1 MEKTNEQIVTEY
13 YNQWEE
19 NERVSRDHAH
29 MTEFYITMHYIEQYL
44 TKECRIIE
52 VGCGTGIYSL
62 ELARRGYEVTAVD
75 ISSRNLDVMRSQIT
89 TSMKLEVIQGN
100 AADLS
105 GIADKSYDICLCLG
119 PLYHLFD
126 EKDIDKAINEMKR
139 VTKQDGCIFMAF
151 LSQDYIMM
159 RAPEKVFIYN
169 GWDYVI
175 YS

>member
-1 MEKTNEQIVTEY
+1 MNK
-13 YNQWEE
+13 
-19 NERVSRDHAH
+19 
-29 MTEFYITMHYIEQYL
+29 L
-44 TKECRIIE
+44 
-52 VGCGTGIYSL
+52 
-62 ELARRGYEVTAVD
+62 
-75 ISSRNLDVMRSQIT
+75 T

-100 AADLS
+100 AADLL

-159 RAPEKVFIYN
+159 RAPEKVFIRPVRLLIMLPFRLKVEIEWN
-169 GWDYVI
+169 FV
-175 YS
+175 